1 MGSRNTNYYK
11 IKQILKIY
19 CIVQGTNLN
28 IYININ
34 IYIYDKTKGKYI
46 NIERII
52 YKYIENLYI
61 NIQRIE
67 SLCCTSETNVVNQLY
82 FNFKKWTWCR
92 NFKDKCKGHKPAVA
106 AQYTTVSFLTSF
118 SDHYTVCS
126 YKKFFQ
132 GIQAIFQTTVQ
143 MLHRICYSLAIN
155 WTLW

>member
-11 IKQILKIY
+11 IKYILKIY

-61 NIQRIE
+61 NI
-67 SLCCTSETNVVNQLY
+67 
-82 FNFKKWTWCR
+82 
-92 NFKDKCKGHKPAVA
+92 
-106 AQYTTVSFLTSF
+106 
-118 SDHYTVCS
+118 
-126 YKKFFQ
+126 
-132 GIQAIFQTTVQ
+132 
-143 MLHRICYSLAIN
+143 
-155 WTLW
+155 